1 MKVSPSTAAVRRP
14 SRQRTPENEV
24 EEGGGREKGEG
35 DEKEGVW
42 GK

>member
-1 MKVSPSTAAVRRP
+1 MRASTAAVRRTC
-14 SRQRTPENEV
+14 RQRTPENEV
-24 EEGGGREKGEG
+24 EEGGGREKGEE